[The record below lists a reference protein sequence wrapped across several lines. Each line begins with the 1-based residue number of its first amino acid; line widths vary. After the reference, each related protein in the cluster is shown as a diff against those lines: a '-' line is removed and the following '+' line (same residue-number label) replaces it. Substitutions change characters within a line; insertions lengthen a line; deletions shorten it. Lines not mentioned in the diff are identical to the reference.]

1 MDMTKIFLGI
11 DIGST
16 SSHALLTDE
25 DGHILA
31 FSDAGPG
38 NHEVVGYDG
47 LQTVLQQLTSDVLVS
62 ADVEKEKVYGA
73 GFGISG
79 YDWSSEYAQT
89 MEAIQALGLSAQIE
103 WVNDTLL
110 GLIAG
115 SEQGWGIAVV
125 AGSGENCWGRDP
137 QGRIGRMTGRGSLM
151 GEYGGAYAIASKAI
165 EVVSAEWSQR
175 GPTTLLTQVLLEVTG
190 AQDRDDLIEGLC
202 QGCYHVGAE
211 ITPRVFQ
218 AAVDRDIVAQGI
230 IEWAAEELASL
241 AIGVVHQL
249 DFQHT
254 TFDLVEMGG
263 VFKAGKL
270 LTDPFHAAVLEEA
283 PGARFVTLNV
293 PPVLGAVL
301 LAAENTDVD
310 QSYLRAQLNKNRE
323 WF

>member
-1 MDMTKIFLGI
+1 MNKIFLGI

-25 DGHILA
+25 VGHILA
-31 FSDAGPG
+31 SSEAGPG

-47 LQTVLQQLTSDVLVS
+47 LQTVLKQLTSDVLVS
-62 ADVEKEKVYGA
+62 ADVEKEKVYAA
-73 GFGISG
+73 GFGVSG
-79 YDWSSEYAQT
+79 YDWASEGVPT
-89 MEAIQALGLSAQIE
+89 MEAIQTLGLSAQIE
-103 WVNDTLL
+103 LVNDTLL

-125 AGSGENCWGRDP
+125 AGSGENCWGRDL

-151 GEYGGAYAIASKAI
+151 GEFGGAYAIASKAI

-175 GPTTLLTQVLLEVTG
+175 APATFLTQVLLEVTG
-190 AQDRDDLIEGLC
+190 AQDSDDLIEGLC
-202 QGCYHVGAE
+202 EERYHIGAE

-218 AAVDRDIVAQGI
+218 AAEDRDSIAQGI

-249 DFQHT
+249 EFQHKM
-254 TFDLVEMGG
+254 FDLVEMGG

-270 LTDPFHAAVLEEA
+270 LTNPFHAAVLEEA
-283 PGARFVTLNV
+283 PGARFVTLKV
-293 PPVLGAVL
+293 PPVIGAIL

-310 QSYLRAQLNKNRE
+310 QSHLRVQLAVKRDL
-323 WF
+323 F